1 MAVVISGI
9 GGMVVFFVKPRC
21 PKLGDP
27 IIWRNMNPMHR
38 KDGMCIFVVIFFH
51 RDGAEIRL
59 ESSYVWMQ
67 SDVLFGRGYNCEM
80 LVEPKEGM

>member
-1 MAVVISGI
+1 
-9 GGMVVFFVKPRC
+9 
-21 PKLGDP
+21 
-27 IIWRNMNPMHR
+27 MHR